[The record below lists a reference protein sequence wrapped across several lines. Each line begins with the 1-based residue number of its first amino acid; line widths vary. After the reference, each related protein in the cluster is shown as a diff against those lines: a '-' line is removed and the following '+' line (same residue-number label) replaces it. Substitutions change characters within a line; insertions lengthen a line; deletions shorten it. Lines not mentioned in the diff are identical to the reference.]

1 MRFSY
6 GIEEVYENNLT
17 LSFNYE
23 RLQHLDSFN
32 YDYNENSH
40 TDSFFLKIGRV
51 KKEDYDF
58 ALSFDALQDYK
69 LNSHY
74 SKKLGVFDLDIDANY
89 NFTSVV
95 PEYGA
100 LVQISNKF

>member
-1 MRFSY
+1 M
-6 GIEEVYENNLT
+6 I
-17 LSFNYE
+17 
-23 RLQHLDSFN
+23 N

-58 ALSFDALQDYK
+58 ALSFDALQNYK

-74 SKKLGVFDLDIDANY
+74 SKKLGVFDLDVDANY
-89 NFTSVV
+89 NFTGVV

>member
-1 MRFSY
+1 MKKIFIIFIFISFYSSAKAQATLGWETTVRPEGS
-6 GIEEVYENNLT
+6 NLT
-17 LSFNYE
+17 SSEGNTIT
-23 RLQHLDSFN
+23 R
-32 YDYNENSH
+32 
-40 TDSFFLKIGRV
+40 
-51 KKEDYDF
+51 
-58 ALSFDALQDYK
+58 DAFQDYK

-74 SKKLGVFDLDIDANY
+74 SKKLGVFDLDVDANY

>member
-1 MRFSY
+1 M
-6 GIEEVYENNLT
+6 GHIKE
-17 LSFNYE
+17 
-23 RLQHLDSFN
+23 
-32 YDYNENSH
+32 
-40 TDSFFLKIGRV
+40 
-51 KKEDYDF
+51 EDYQL
-58 ALSFDALQDYK
+58 ALSLDALQDYK

-74 SKKLGVFDLDIDANY
+74 SKKLGVFDLNVDANY

>member
-1 MRFSY
+1 MLVTMMTRFQR
-6 GIEEVYENNLT
+6 V
-17 LSFNYE
+17 
-23 RLQHLDSFN
+23 
-32 YDYNENSH
+32 
-40 TDSFFLKIGRV
+40 FFLKVGHI
-51 KKEDYDF
+51 KEEDYQL
-58 ALSFDALQDYK
+58 ALSLDAIQDYK

>member
-1 MRFSY
+1 MSY

-23 RLQHLDSFN
+23 RLQHLDSLN
-32 YDYNENSH
+32 YGSNDNSYSE
-40 TDSFFLKIGRV
+40 SFFLKVGLI
-51 KKEDYDF
+51 KEEDYQL
-58 ALSFDALQDYK
+58 ALSLDALQDYK

-74 SKKLGVFDLDIDANY
+74 SKKLGVFDLDFDANY